1 MAKKSKYGHLSREQ
15 IEARL
20 EKLEKEGYG
29 LKWED
34 KPEAVADLCD
44 TQLPVLKE
52 DKAKELISDPN
63 LPTNYIIEGDNY
75 HSLFTLNFTH
85 KKKIDVIYIDPP
97 YNTGKMDKNGRTDF
111 KYNDNFVKLDDKY
124 RHSSWLSFMN
134 KRLRLAKNLLK
145 DTGIIAISID
155 DNEICNLKLLCD
167 KIFNENNH
175 IGIIPTIMNLKG
187 NQDQFGF
194 AGTHEYTLFY
204 AKNKNYAKIGEFK
217 IDDIEDDWIEDEK
230 GLYKKGRTL
239 LADGKGKYRE
249 ERQYMYFPLLIK
261 NEKVSLITKEEHSK
275 IYNKEANS
283 FDDTFLKQLEN
294 KYVKKGYKVI
304 FPIDSNKNLLRW
316 TWGFDDKFQTHL
328 DDIIITET
336 KNGISLY
343 KKQRPTLGDL
353 PSKKPK
359 SFFYKPEYS
368 SGNGTN
374 QLKKFVNADAFNN
387 PKPLELIKDI
397 LLISGNENSTILD
410 FFAGSGTTA
419 QSVIE
424 LNKEDGGNRQFILCT
439 NNENNICTEVT
450 YPRVKKVID
459 GYADKEGIPANVKYF
474 TQTFVNQV
482 TSDKDKRE
490 LVNRSTELLCMAEN
504 TFDVISKRNTKND
517 FAIFGNTEKITSLIY
532 DESQIED
539 CVNKLNQLNN
549 GLPAIIYVFSYDHT
563 YYTEDFEN
571 LKIKFVVKPIP
582 EAILNVYRK
591 IAKLR
596 KK

>member
-85 KKKIDVIYIDPP
+85 KKQIDVIYIDPP
-97 YNTGKMDKNGRTDF
+97 YNTGKKNEW
-111 KYNDNFVKLDDKY
+111 KYNDHWIDENDTY
-124 RHSSWLSFMN
+124 RHSKWLSFMN
-134 KRLRLAKNLLK
+134 KRLRLAKQLLK
-145 DTGIIAISID
+145 DEGVIFISID
-155 DNEICNLKLLCD
+155 DNEVAQLKLLCD
-167 KIFNENNH
+167 KIFREHNILNF
-175 IGIIPTIMNLKG
+175 GIVNKSSEIATNYTIKK
-187 NQDQFGF
+187 
-194 AGTHEYTLFY
+194 HEYILSY
-204 AKNKNYAKIGEFK
+204 CKN
-217 IDDIEDDWIEDEK
+217 
-230 GLYKKGRTL
+230 L
-239 LADGKGKYRE
+239 
-249 ERQYMYFPLLIK
+249 
-261 NEKVSLITKEEHSK
+261 TKL
-275 IYNKEANS
+275 S
-283 FDDTFLKQLEN
+283 FDSVP
-294 KYVKKGYKVI
+294 KY
-304 FPIDSNKNLLRW
+304 
-316 TWGFDDKFQTHL
+316 T
-328 DDIIITET
+328 
-336 KNGISLY
+336 IS
-343 KKQRPTLGDL
+343 R
-353 PSKKPK
+353 
-359 SFFYKPEYS
+359 
-368 SGNGTN
+368 GT
-374 QLKKFVNADAFNN
+374 V
-387 PKPLELIKDI
+387 
-397 LLISGNENSTILD
+397 GNENQTMPVIEFPKGLNCYNIKDGIYKTTRKVDGGNENIENLDPIIVKNGKLAQNVRLKARWRSSNDMRNFFKNNCEPTKAKINGIIEEIYFENDKFNPQIKKNTFEKLSSLYLDYKRGSKDLENLDLKGKFENPKQVEFIKYLLKLTTKKDSLILD

-419 QSVIE
+419 QAVME
-424 LNKEDGGNRQFILCT
+424 LNEDGCNRKFILCT

-450 YPRVKKVID
+450 YPRVKKVIE
-459 GYADKEGIPANVKYF
+459 GYSNKEGIPANVKYF

-504 TFDVISKRNTKND
+504 TFEVVSKRTVKND
-517 FAIFGNTEKITSLIY
+517 FAIFQSLEKITAIIY
-532 DESQIED
+532 DESCIEM
-539 CVNKLNQLNN
+539 CVEKLNSLNN

-563 YYTEDFEN
+563 YYTEDFIN
-571 LKIKFVVKPIP
+571 LKIKFTVKPIP

>member
-63 LPTNYIIEGDNY
+63 LPTNYIIEGDY
-75 HSLFTLNFTH
+75 SHSLFTLNFTH
-85 KKKIDVIYIDPP
+85 KKQIDVIYIDPP
-97 YNTGKMDKNGRTDF
+97 YNTGKKNEW
-111 KYNDNFVKLDDKY
+111 KYNDHWIDENDTY
-124 RHSSWLSFMN
+124 RHSKWLSFMN
-134 KRLRLAKNLLK
+134 KRLRLAKQLLK
-145 DTGIIAISID
+145 DEGVIFISID
-155 DNEICNLKLLCD
+155 DNEVAQLKLLCD
-167 KIFNENNH
+167 KIFREHNILNF
-175 IGIIPTIMNLKG
+175 GIVNKSSEIATNYTIKK
-187 NQDQFGF
+187 
-194 AGTHEYTLFY
+194 HEYILSY
-204 AKNKNYAKIGEFK
+204 CKN
-217 IDDIEDDWIEDEK
+217 
-230 GLYKKGRTL
+230 L
-239 LADGKGKYRE
+239 
-249 ERQYMYFPLLIK
+249 
-261 NEKVSLITKEEHSK
+261 TKL
-275 IYNKEANS
+275 S
-283 FDDTFLKQLEN
+283 FDSVP
-294 KYVKKGYKVI
+294 KY
-304 FPIDSNKNLLRW
+304 
-316 TWGFDDKFQTHL
+316 T
-328 DDIIITET
+328 
-336 KNGISLY
+336 IS
-343 KKQRPTLGDL
+343 R
-353 PSKKPK
+353 
-359 SFFYKPEYS
+359 
-368 SGNGTN
+368 GT
-374 QLKKFVNADAFNN
+374 V
-387 PKPLELIKDI
+387 
-397 LLISGNENSTILD
+397 GNENQTMPVIEFPKGLNCYNIKDGIYKTTRKVDGGNENIENLDPIIVKNGKLAQNVRLKARWRSSNDMRNFFKNNCEPTKAKINGIIEEIYFENDKFNPQIKKNTFEKLSSLYLDYKRGSKDLENLDLKGKFENPKQVEFIKYLLKLTTKKDSLILD

-419 QSVIE
+419 QAVME
-424 LNKEDGGNRQFILCT
+424 LNEDGCNRKFILCT

-450 YPRVKKVID
+450 YPRVKKVIE
-459 GYADKEGIPANVKYF
+459 GYSNKEGIPANVKYF

-563 YYTEDFEN
+563 YYTEDFIN
-571 LKIKFVVKPIP
+571 LKIKFIVKPIP

>member
-85 KKKIDVIYIDPP
+85 KKQIDVIYIDPP
-97 YNTGKMDKNGRTDF
+97 YNTGKKNEW
-111 KYNDNFVKLDDKY
+111 KYNDHWIDENDTY
-124 RHSSWLSFMN
+124 RHSKWLSFMN
-134 KRLRLAKNLLK
+134 KRLRLAKQLLK
-145 DTGIIAISID
+145 DDGVIFISID
-155 DNEICNLKLLCD
+155 DNEVAQLKLLCD
-167 KIFNENNH
+167 KIFREHNILNF
-175 IGIIPTIMNLKG
+175 GIVNKSSEIATNYTIKK
-187 NQDQFGF
+187 
-194 AGTHEYTLFY
+194 HEYILSY
-204 AKNKNYAKIGEFK
+204 CKN
-217 IDDIEDDWIEDEK
+217 
-230 GLYKKGRTL
+230 L
-239 LADGKGKYRE
+239 
-249 ERQYMYFPLLIK
+249 
-261 NEKVSLITKEEHSK
+261 TKL
-275 IYNKEANS
+275 S
-283 FDDTFLKQLEN
+283 FDSVP
-294 KYVKKGYKVI
+294 KY
-304 FPIDSNKNLLRW
+304 
-316 TWGFDDKFQTHL
+316 T
-328 DDIIITET
+328 
-336 KNGISLY
+336 IS
-343 KKQRPTLGDL
+343 R
-353 PSKKPK
+353 
-359 SFFYKPEYS
+359 
-368 SGNGTN
+368 GT
-374 QLKKFVNADAFNN
+374 V
-387 PKPLELIKDI
+387 
-397 LLISGNENSTILD
+397 GNENQTMPVIEFPKGLNCYNIKDGIYKTTRKVDGGNENIENLDPIIVKNGKLAQNVRLKARWRSSNDMRNFFKNNCEPTKAKINGIIEEIYFENDKFNPQIKKNTFEKLSSLYLDYKRGSKDLENLDLKGKFENPKQVEFIKYLLKLTTKKDSLILD

-419 QSVIE
+419 QAVME
-424 LNKEDGGNRQFILCT
+424 LNEDGCNRKFILCT

-450 YPRVKKVID
+450 YPRVKKVIE
-459 GYADKEGIPANVKYF
+459 GYSNKEGIPANVKYF

>member
-52 DKAKELISDPN
+52 DKTKEIVSDTN
-63 LPTNYIIEGDNY
+63 LPTNFIIEGDNY

-85 KKKIDVIYIDPP
+85 KKKIDLIYIDPP
-97 YNTGKMDKNGRTDF
+97 YNTGNKDF
-111 KYNDNFVKLDDKY
+111 IYNDKYIDKEDTY
-124 RHSSWLSFMN
+124 RHSKWLSFMS
-134 KRLRLAKNLLK
+134 KRLKLAKQLLK
-145 DTGIIAISID
+145 ESGVIFISID
-155 DNEICNLKLLCD
+155 DNEMAQLKLLCD
-167 KIFNENNH
+167 KIFGDNNYITTLNIQVRYADKSLNEEKPFKPLLEYVLVYARNSNKFIVNRPQIEYTSEKFIYEIIELKKGKNIIQNNH
-175 IGIIPTIMNLKG
+175 NVSVFKKGEWKIIKHNLNSNELLKETWISGSIYTTMSYGKVFQQVVEPRIIEDGLECLYKVHGRGEDGLGYRYYTGPKKANAKRGKMYSGIPTERINEMESENGAIRYLPISNLQDYSAEFG
-187 NQDQFGF
+187 NIR
-194 AGTHEYTLFY
+194 HEGGIPF
-204 AKNKNYAKIGEFK
+204 N
-217 IDDIEDDWIEDEK
+217 
-230 GLYKKGRTL
+230 
-239 LADGKGKYRE
+239 
-249 ERQYMYFPLLIK
+249 
-261 NEKVSLITKEEHSK
+261 
-275 IYNKEANS
+275 
-283 FDDTFLKQLEN
+283 
-294 KYVKKGYKVI
+294 
-304 FPIDSNKNLLRW
+304 
-316 TWGFDDKFQTHL
+316 
-328 DDIIITET
+328 
-336 KNGISLY
+336 NG
-343 KKQRPTLGDL
+343 
-353 PSKKPK
+353 KKPVK
-359 SFFYKPEYS
+359 M
-368 SGNGTN
+368 
-374 QLKKFVNADAFNN
+374 LK
-387 PKPLELIKDI
+387 ELINMHTKKDI
-397 LLISGNENSTILD
+397 TILD
-410 FFAGSGTTA
+410 FFAGSASTA
-419 QSVIE
+419 QAVLEI
-424 LNKEDGGNRQFILCT
+424 NEDDDGSRKFIICT
-439 NNENNICTEVT
+439 NNENNICDDVT
-450 YPRVKKVID
+450 YPRVKNIVL
-459 GYADKEGIPANVKYF
+459 GYSKFVGIPANVKYF

-563 YYTEDFEN
+563 YYTEDFIN
-571 LKIKFVVKPIP
+571 LKIKFTVKPIP

>member
-85 KKKIDVIYIDPP
+85 KKQIDVIYIDPP
-97 YNTGKMDKNGRTDF
+97 YNTGKKNEW
-111 KYNDNFVKLDDKY
+111 KYNDHWIDENDTY
-124 RHSSWLSFMN
+124 RHSKWLSFMN
-134 KRLRLAKNLLK
+134 KRLRLAKQLLK
-145 DTGIIAISID
+145 DEGVIFISID
-155 DNEICNLKLLCD
+155 DNEVAQLKLLCD
-167 KIFNENNH
+167 KIFREHNILNF
-175 IGIIPTIMNLKG
+175 GIVNKSSEIATNYTIKK
-187 NQDQFGF
+187 
-194 AGTHEYTLFY
+194 HEYILSY
-204 AKNKNYAKIGEFK
+204 CKN
-217 IDDIEDDWIEDEK
+217 
-230 GLYKKGRTL
+230 L
-239 LADGKGKYRE
+239 
-249 ERQYMYFPLLIK
+249 
-261 NEKVSLITKEEHSK
+261 TKL
-275 IYNKEANS
+275 S
-283 FDDTFLKQLEN
+283 FDSVP
-294 KYVKKGYKVI
+294 KY
-304 FPIDSNKNLLRW
+304 
-316 TWGFDDKFQTHL
+316 T
-328 DDIIITET
+328 
-336 KNGISLY
+336 IS
-343 KKQRPTLGDL
+343 R
-353 PSKKPK
+353 
-359 SFFYKPEYS
+359 
-368 SGNGTN
+368 GT
-374 QLKKFVNADAFNN
+374 V
-387 PKPLELIKDI
+387 
-397 LLISGNENSTILD
+397 GNENQTMPVIEFPKGLNCYNIKDGIYKTTRKVDGGNENIENLDPIIVKNGKLAQNVRLKARWRSSNDMRNFFKNNCEPTKAKINGIIEEIYFENDKFNPQIKKNTFEKLSSLYLDYKRGSKDLENLDLKGKFENPKQVEFIKYLLKLTTKKDSLILD

-419 QSVIE
+419 QAVME
-424 LNKEDGGNRQFILCT
+424 LNEDGCNRKFILCT

-450 YPRVKKVID
+450 YPRVKKVIE
-459 GYADKEGIPANVKYF
+459 GYSNKEGIPANVKYF

-539 CVNKLNQLNN
+539 CVNKLDQLNN

-563 YYTEDFEN
+563 YYTEDFIN
-571 LKIKFVVKPIP
+571 LKIKFIVKPIP

>member
-85 KKKIDVIYIDPP
+85 KKQIDVIYIDPP
-97 YNTGKMDKNGRTDF
+97 YNTGKKNEW
-111 KYNDNFVKLDDKY
+111 KYNDHWIDENDTY
-124 RHSSWLSFMN
+124 RHSKWLSFMN
-134 KRLRLAKNLLK
+134 KRLRLAKQLLK
-145 DTGIIAISID
+145 DEGVIFISID
-155 DNEICNLKLLCD
+155 DNEVAQLKLLCD
-167 KIFNENNH
+167 KIFGEHNILNF
-175 IGIIPTIMNLKG
+175 GIVNKSSEIATNYTIKK
-187 NQDQFGF
+187 
-194 AGTHEYTLFY
+194 HEYILSY
-204 AKNKNYAKIGEFK
+204 CKN
-217 IDDIEDDWIEDEK
+217 
-230 GLYKKGRTL
+230 L
-239 LADGKGKYRE
+239 
-249 ERQYMYFPLLIK
+249 
-261 NEKVSLITKEEHSK
+261 TKL
-275 IYNKEANS
+275 S
-283 FDDTFLKQLEN
+283 FDSVP
-294 KYVKKGYKVI
+294 KY
-304 FPIDSNKNLLRW
+304 
-316 TWGFDDKFQTHL
+316 T
-328 DDIIITET
+328 
-336 KNGISLY
+336 IS
-343 KKQRPTLGDL
+343 R
-353 PSKKPK
+353 
-359 SFFYKPEYS
+359 
-368 SGNGTN
+368 GT
-374 QLKKFVNADAFNN
+374 V
-387 PKPLELIKDI
+387 
-397 LLISGNENSTILD
+397 GNENQTMPVIEFPKGLNCYNIKDGIYKTTRKVDGGNENIENLDPIIVKNGKLAQNVRLKARWRSSNDMRNFFKNNCEPTKAKINGIIEEIYFENDKFNPQIKKNTFEKLSSLYLDYKRGSKDLENLDLKGKFENPKQVEFIKYLLKLTTKKDSLILD

-419 QSVIE
+419 QAVME
-424 LNKEDGGNRQFILCT
+424 LNEDGCNRKFILCT

-450 YPRVKKVID
+450 YPRVKKVIE
-459 GYADKEGIPANVKYF
+459 GYSNKEGIPANVKYF

-517 FAIFGNTEKITSLIY
+517 FAIFGNSEKITAIIY
-532 DESQIED
+532 DESCIEM
-539 CVNKLNQLNN
+539 CIEKLTKLNN

-563 YYTEDFEN
+563 YYTEDFIN
-571 LKIKFVVKPIP
+571 LKIKFIVKPIP

>member
-52 DKAKELISDPN
+52 DKTKEIISDTN
-63 LPTNYIIEGDNY
+63 LPTNFIIEGDNY

-85 KKKIDVIYIDPP
+85 KKKIDLIYIDPP
-97 YNTGKMDKNGRTDF
+97 YNTGNKDF
-111 KYNDNFVKLDDKY
+111 IYNDKYIDKEDTY
-124 RHSSWLSFMN
+124 RHSKWLSFMS
-134 KRLRLAKNLLK
+134 KRLKLAKQLLK
-145 DTGIIAISID
+145 ESGVIFISID
-155 DNEICNLKLLCD
+155 DNEMAQLKLLCD
-167 KIFNENNH
+167 KIFGDNNYITTLNIQVRYADKSLNEEKPFKPLLEYVLVYARNSNKFIVNRPQIEYTSEKFIYEIIELKKGKNIIQNNH
-175 IGIIPTIMNLKG
+175 NVSVFKKGEWKIIKHNLNSNELLKETWISGSIYTTMSYGKVFQQVVEPRIIEDGLECLYKVHGRGEDGLGYRYYTGPKKANAKRGKMYSGIPTERINEMESENGAIRYLPISNLQDYSAEFG
-187 NQDQFGF
+187 NIR
-194 AGTHEYTLFY
+194 HEGGIPF
-204 AKNKNYAKIGEFK
+204 N
-217 IDDIEDDWIEDEK
+217 
-230 GLYKKGRTL
+230 
-239 LADGKGKYRE
+239 
-249 ERQYMYFPLLIK
+249 
-261 NEKVSLITKEEHSK
+261 
-275 IYNKEANS
+275 
-283 FDDTFLKQLEN
+283 
-294 KYVKKGYKVI
+294 
-304 FPIDSNKNLLRW
+304 
-316 TWGFDDKFQTHL
+316 
-328 DDIIITET
+328 
-336 KNGISLY
+336 NG
-343 KKQRPTLGDL
+343 
-353 PSKKPK
+353 KKPVK
-359 SFFYKPEYS
+359 M
-368 SGNGTN
+368 
-374 QLKKFVNADAFNN
+374 LK
-387 PKPLELIKDI
+387 ELINMHTKKDI
-397 LLISGNENSTILD
+397 TILD
-410 FFAGSGTTA
+410 FFAGSASTA
-419 QSVIE
+419 QAVLEI
-424 LNKEDGGNRQFILCT
+424 NEDDDGSRKFIICT
-439 NNENNICTEVT
+439 NNENNICDDVT
-450 YPRVKKVID
+450 YPRVKNIVL
-459 GYADKEGIPANVKYF
+459 GYSKFVGIPANVKYF

-563 YYTEDFEN
+563 YYTEDFIN
-571 LKIKFVVKPIP
+571 LKIKFTVKPIP

>member
-85 KKKIDVIYIDPP
+85 KKQIDVIYIDPP
-97 YNTGKMDKNGRTDF
+97 YNTGKKNEW
-111 KYNDNFVKLDDKY
+111 KYNDHWIDENDTY
-124 RHSSWLSFMN
+124 RHSKWLSFMN
-134 KRLRLAKNLLK
+134 KRLRLAKQLLK
-145 DTGIIAISID
+145 DDGVIFISID
-155 DNEICNLKLLCD
+155 DNEVAQLKLLCD
-167 KIFNENNH
+167 KIFREHNILNF
-175 IGIIPTIMNLKG
+175 GIVNKSSEIATNYTIKK
-187 NQDQFGF
+187 
-194 AGTHEYTLFY
+194 HEYILSY
-204 AKNKNYAKIGEFK
+204 CKN
-217 IDDIEDDWIEDEK
+217 
-230 GLYKKGRTL
+230 L
-239 LADGKGKYRE
+239 
-249 ERQYMYFPLLIK
+249 
-261 NEKVSLITKEEHSK
+261 TKL
-275 IYNKEANS
+275 S
-283 FDDTFLKQLEN
+283 FDSVP
-294 KYVKKGYKVI
+294 KY
-304 FPIDSNKNLLRW
+304 
-316 TWGFDDKFQTHL
+316 T
-328 DDIIITET
+328 
-336 KNGISLY
+336 IS
-343 KKQRPTLGDL
+343 R
-353 PSKKPK
+353 
-359 SFFYKPEYS
+359 
-368 SGNGTN
+368 GT
-374 QLKKFVNADAFNN
+374 V
-387 PKPLELIKDI
+387 
-397 LLISGNENSTILD
+397 GNENQTMPVFEFPKGLNCYNIKDGIYKTTRKVDGGNENIENLDPIIVKNGKLAQNVRLKARWRSSNDMRNFFKNNCEPTKAKINGIIEEIYFENDKFNPQIKKNTFEKLSSLYLDYKRGSKDLENLDLKGKFENPKQVEFIKYLLKLTTKKDSLILD

-419 QSVIE
+419 QAVME
-424 LNKEDGGNRQFILCT
+424 LNEDGCNRKFILCT

-450 YPRVKKVID
+450 YPRVKKVIE
-459 GYADKEGIPANVKYF
+459 GYSNKEGIPANVKYF

-563 YYTEDFEN
+563 YYTEDFIN
-571 LKIKFVVKPIP
+571 LKIKFIVKPIP

>member
-85 KKKIDVIYIDPP
+85 KKQIDVIYIDPP
-97 YNTGKMDKNGRTDF
+97 YNTGKKNEW
-111 KYNDNFVKLDDKY
+111 KYNDHWIDENDTY
-124 RHSSWLSFMN
+124 RHSKWLSFMN
-134 KRLRLAKNLLK
+134 KRLRLAKQLLK
-145 DTGIIAISID
+145 DEGVIFISID
-155 DNEICNLKLLCD
+155 DNEVAQLKLLCD
-167 KIFNENNH
+167 KIFREHNILNF
-175 IGIIPTIMNLKG
+175 GIVNKSSEIATNYTIKK
-187 NQDQFGF
+187 
-194 AGTHEYTLFY
+194 HEYILSY
-204 AKNKNYAKIGEFK
+204 CKN
-217 IDDIEDDWIEDEK
+217 
-230 GLYKKGRTL
+230 L
-239 LADGKGKYRE
+239 
-249 ERQYMYFPLLIK
+249 
-261 NEKVSLITKEEHSK
+261 TKL
-275 IYNKEANS
+275 S
-283 FDDTFLKQLEN
+283 FDSVP
-294 KYVKKGYKVI
+294 KY
-304 FPIDSNKNLLRW
+304 
-316 TWGFDDKFQTHL
+316 T
-328 DDIIITET
+328 
-336 KNGISLY
+336 IS
-343 KKQRPTLGDL
+343 R
-353 PSKKPK
+353 
-359 SFFYKPEYS
+359 
-368 SGNGTN
+368 GT
-374 QLKKFVNADAFNN
+374 V
-387 PKPLELIKDI
+387 
-397 LLISGNENSTILD
+397 GNENQTMPVIEFPKGLNCYNIKDGIYKTTRKVDGGNENIENLDPIIVKNGKLAQNVRLKARWRSSNDMRNFFKNNCEPTKAKINGIIEEIYFENDKFNPQIKKNTFEKLSSLYLDYKRGSKDLENLDLKGKFENPKQVEFIKYLLKLTTKKDSLILD

-419 QSVIE
+419 QAVME
-424 LNKEDGGNRQFILCT
+424 LNEDGCNRKFILCT

-450 YPRVKKVID
+450 YPRVKKVIE
-459 GYADKEGIPANVKYF
+459 GYSNKEGIPANVKYF

-563 YYTEDFEN
+563 YYTEDFIN
-571 LKIKFVVKPIP
+571 LKIKFIVKPIP

>member
-34 KPEAVADLCD
+34 KPEDVADLCD

-52 DKAKELISDPN
+52 DKTKEIVSDTN

-97 YNTGKMDKNGRTDF
+97 YNTGKKNEW
-111 KYNDNFVKLDDKY
+111 KYNDHWVDENDTY
-124 RHSSWLSFMN
+124 RHSKWLSFMN
-134 KRLRLAKNLLK
+134 KRLRLAKQLLNEEGVIFCSIGQEELANLTMLF
-145 DTGIIAISID
+145 
-155 DNEICNLKLLCD
+155 N
-167 KIFNENNH
+167 KIFNENNQL
-175 IGIIPTIMNLKG
+175 GIITRVSKTAGDKG
-187 NQDQFGF
+187 NYF
-194 AGTHEYTLFY
+194 APTTDYILAY
-204 AKNKNYAKIGEFK
+204 AKNKLKVDGFTDVVNEKLYKKIELDGERKGDKYRDDVAFYQSSLDTRPNQRYFIKCPDGSLVIPPGISMPK
-217 IDDIEDDWIEDEK
+217 IKLDGEKAEPVNGDGVWRWANDTYFDESKKSFLIYKKSKQSPLLDEK
-230 GLYKKGRTL
+230 GNQAKWNIYTKSYLKDRQEKGTKPRNLFTEFINRKGADLLKKL
-239 LADGKGKYRE
+239 D
-249 ERQYMYFPLLIK
+249 
-261 NEKVSLITKEEHSK
+261 
-275 IYNKEANS
+275 
-283 FDDTFLKQLEN
+283 LK
-294 KYVKKGYKVI
+294 
-304 FPIDSNKNLLRW
+304 F
-316 TWGFDDKFQTHL
+316 
-328 DDIIITET
+328 
-336 KNGISLY
+336 
-343 KKQRPTLGDL
+343 
-353 PSKKPK
+353 
-359 SFFYKPEYS
+359 EYS
-368 SGNGTN
+368 
-374 QLKKFVNADAFNN
+374 
-387 PKPLELIKDI
+387 KPIELVQY
-397 LLISGNENSTILD
+397 LISIINKKEDITVLD
-410 FFAGSGTTA
+410 FFAGSGTTGH
-419 QSVIE
+419 SILE
-424 LNKEDGGNRQFILCT
+424 LNSRLKLNMKFILCT
-439 NNENNICTEVT
+439 NNENNICTEIT
-450 YPRVKKVID
+450 YPRIERIVN
-459 GYADKEGIPANVKYF
+459 GYNNIGPYKANVKYF

-563 YYTEDFEN
+563 YYTEDFIN
-571 LKIKFVVKPIP
+571 LKIKFTVKPIP

>member
-52 DKAKELISDPN
+52 EKSKEIVTDPN

-97 YNTGKMDKNGRTDF
+97 YNTGKKYEW
-111 KYNDNFVKLDDKY
+111 KYNDHWIDENDTY
-124 RHSSWLSFMN
+124 RHSKWLSFMN
-134 KRLRLAKNLLK
+134 KRLRLAKQLLK
-145 DTGIIAISID
+145 DEGVIFISID
-155 DNEICNLKLLCD
+155 DNEVAQLKLLCD
-167 KIFNENNH
+167 KIFGENN
-175 IGIIPTIMNLKG
+175 ILNFGIVNKSSEIATNYTIKKHEYIISFCKNLSKLNFDSVPKYTISRGTVGNANQTMPIIEFPKGLNCYNLKDG
-187 NQDQFGF
+187 IYE
-194 AGTHEYTLFY
+194 TTR
-204 AKNKNYAKIGEFK
+204 K
-217 IDDIEDDWIEDEK
+217 ID
-230 GLYKKGRTL
+230 G
-239 LADGKGKYRE
+239 
-249 ERQYMYFPLLIK
+249 
-261 NEKVSLITKEEHSK
+261 
-275 IYNKEANS
+275 
-283 FDDTFLKQLEN
+283 
-294 KYVKKGYKVI
+294 
-304 FPIDSNKNLLRW
+304 
-316 TWGFDDKFQTHL
+316 
-328 DDIIITET
+328 
-336 KNGISLY
+336 
-343 KKQRPTLGDL
+343 
-353 PSKKPK
+353 
-359 SFFYKPEYS
+359 
-368 SGNGTN
+368 
-374 QLKKFVNADAFNN
+374 
-387 PKPLELIKDI
+387 
-397 LLISGNENSTILD
+397 GNENIINLEPIIVKNGKLAQNVRLKARWRSSNDMRNFFKNNCEPTKAKINGIIEDIYFENDKFNPQIKKNTFEKLSSLYLDYKRGSKDLEDLDLKGKFENPKQVEFIKYLLKLTTNKNSIILD

-419 QSVIE
+419 HAIME

-450 YPRVKKVID
+450 YPRVKKVIE

-482 TSDKDKRE
+482 TSDKVKRE

-504 TFDVISKRNTKND
+504 TFEVISKRTTKND
-517 FAIFGNTEKITSLIY
+517 FAIFGNNEKITAIIY

-563 YYTEDFEN
+563 YFAEDFEN
-571 LKIKFVVKPIP
+571 LKIKFTVKPIP